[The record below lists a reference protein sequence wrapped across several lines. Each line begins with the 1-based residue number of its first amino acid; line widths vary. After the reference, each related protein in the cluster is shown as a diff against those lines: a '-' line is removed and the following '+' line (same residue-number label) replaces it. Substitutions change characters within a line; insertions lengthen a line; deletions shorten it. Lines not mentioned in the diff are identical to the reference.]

1 MVNVT
6 KKANQDIRD
15 EMYISRV
22 LQWEVAEAI
31 GISEMTLVKW
41 LRKEVSPEHREVIRA
56 GIQKAKEIKYGKET
70 DNGKEEKGI

>member
-1 MVNVT
+1 MTKVVNVT

-15 EMYISRV
+15 AIYNARV

-41 LRKEVSPEHREVIRA
+41 LRKEVSPKHREIIHA
-56 GIQKAKEIKYGKET
+56 GIEKAKELKYRKET
-70 DNGKEEKGI
+70 D